1 MIIGI
6 CGKSGSGKSTLAEEI
21 KKKYPEK
28 AIHIDID
35 KTGHCILE
43 IQEVKIELIR
53 HFKENI
59 LTDNK
64 IDRKKLSKIVFRE
77 PQEMNILSEITWR
90 HIERLIDKIIE
101 SNLDKIII
109 LDWILLPKT
118 KYFNMCNLKILLDIP
133 YEIRKKRILKRDNIT
148 EEAASLRESASPKY
162 DKEYFD
168 YILNNTEKT
177 IIRKLVKII

>member
-1 MIIGI
+1 MLIGI

-28 AIHIDID
+28 TIHIDID
-35 KTGHCILE
+35 KIGHYILE

-53 HFKENI
+53 DFKKNI
-59 LTDNK
+59 LTNNK
-64 IDRKKLSKIVFRE
+64 IDRKKLSKIVFKD
-77 PQEMNILSEITWR
+77 PHEMDILSEITWR
-90 HIERLIDKIIE
+90 HIERLIDQIIE
-101 SNLDKIII
+101 SNLNKIII

-148 EEAASLRESASPKY
+148 EEKANLRESASPEY
-162 DKEYFD
+162 DKDHFD
-168 YILNNTEKT
+168 YILNNTEKEN
-177 IIRKLVKII
+177 IRKLVKVI